1 MNERNKKMTTNK
13 RDLKRKINN
22 ICSDLFAECVATSL
36 SGNPDMENVNALL
49 SSIIIIQHDYI
60 RTVSHPEPGMLP
72 KKYYNELEESFYK
85 QVEEIVDHIGYLL

>member
-49 SSIIIIQHDYI
+49 SSIIIIQDDYI
-60 RTVSHPEPGMLP
+60 RRVSHPED
-72 KKYYNELEESFYK
+72 
-85 QVEEIVDHIGYLL
+85 VEKIL